1 MAESGVNVANLIAT
15 LKLDLS
21 QFQSAVQ
28 TLDQNLGKIQ
38 TAAGS
43 TGAATGE
50 LTSKLGLAESA
61 VASLGLQG
69 TILGSALTFLLNP
82 ITLVGAGLLA
92 LEEASRRS
100 LDAMVEHAH
109 EIEYMTAVSGAGA
122 EQANALVE
130 GLKLM
135 GVDSEAA
142 ALAMFRMSA
151 EIESG
156 GAGLSRL
163 GISLRDANGNIKT
176 EMQLFLEAQKI
187 ISEHGNAID
196 RSRELTDL
204 YGLAGRRLAVVH
216 NENAAAL
223 RGFMAEGAKVRP
235 WAEETQAQA
244 MALIQANAKLTESWA
259 GLSGELA
266 RLLAGPAAAF
276 KSWLGD
282 IVAGAAA
289 AASGLRQFL
298 GGTGAFALTPEGA
311 GAPPGA
317 GGTDVLGPPSPSPRG
332 PADYTAL
339 QADLARR
346 LQAQQQYFDRL
357 EGLRAIDVAKEQT
370 DRQTQL
376 QGTLADLQARMAAE
390 TGYFNQRAALIREQL
405 KDVTNPAAQLAMTEV
420 MTQKEAAL
428 NALRV
433 QALHTQ
439 GQLEADLT
447 KQRTQQ
453 REQSIAG
460 WVAEINEIERLDQV
474 LLKEEEQKGDARA
487 AELLA
492 VQVRSLAAAIE
503 QTDAAAVAY
512 RKFVE
517 GLEEPFRKAEDAA
530 RDFQTQFT
538 AIAQFGG
545 IQRGAGVPNFS
556 LPHRCT
562 SSVNLT
568 RRCGAR
574 LPAGGTSGE
583 SRPDERFFALGCESG
598 CLFAAIALGP
608 LQALILSLRIAYGLC
623 QHLA

>member
-38 TAAGS
+38 MAAGS

-282 IVAGAAA
+282 IVAGAAGRFLPRFYAGIHVPSPCCRGNVLMSASALAGPCPHGERDLDAFFPTFADSHATVRPQRSSHA
-289 AASGLRQFL
+289 AAL
-298 GGTGAFALTPEGA
+298 AAW
-311 GAPPGA
+311 
-317 GGTDVLGPPSPSPRG
+317 PRL
-332 PADYTAL
+332 PV
-339 QADLARR
+339 LARP
-346 LQAQQQYFDRL
+346 
-357 EGLRAIDVAKEQT
+357 G
-370 DRQTQL
+370 
-376 QGTLADLQARMAAE
+376 
-390 TGYFNQRAALIREQL
+390 
-405 KDVTNPAAQLAMTEV
+405 
-420 MTQKEAAL
+420 
-428 NALRV
+428 
-433 QALHTQ
+433 H
-439 GQLEADLT
+439 
-447 KQRTQQ
+447 
-453 REQSIAG
+453 
-460 WVAEINEIERLDQV
+460 
-474 LLKEEEQKGDARA
+474 
-487 AELLA
+487 
-492 VQVRSLAAAIE
+492 
-503 QTDAAAVAY
+503 
-512 RKFVE
+512 
-517 GLEEPFRKAEDAA
+517 
-530 RDFQTQFT
+530 
-538 AIAQFGG
+538 
-545 IQRGAGVPNFS
+545 
-556 LPHRCT
+556 
-562 SSVNLT
+562 
-568 RRCGAR
+568 
-574 LPAGGTSGE
+574 
-583 SRPDERFFALGCESG
+583 
-598 CLFAAIALGP
+598 
-608 LQALILSLRIAYGLC
+608 
-623 QHLA
+623 